1 MNSMDNSQRVSSMY
15 IPHVLDKRSGEE
27 KIWDLWSRL
36 HADRIVFIGEEIN
49 DYNANIVVGQLLQLE
64 ADNREKPIS
73 IYINSPGGVVSA
85 GLAILDAMNYIT
97 PDISTVCMGSAASMA
112 AVLLSAGTKGMRF
125 CFPNSSVMIHQVSG
139 GASGQVTNLEIQ
151 LAQARMLK
159 KKLNHILAD
168 NTEQTYERV
177 CEDTERDHWFTAEE
191 AKEYGIIDG
200 VLLKR
205 DVILK

>member
-112 AVLLSAGTKGMRF
+112 ACRAVAVSISA
-125 CFPNSSVMIHQVSG
+125 SS
-139 GASGQVTNLEIQ
+139 ASNKRSSRP
-151 LAQARMLK
+151 LAA
-159 KKLNHILAD
+159 
-168 NTEQTYERV
+168 T
-177 CEDTERDHWFTAEE
+177 
-191 AKEYGIIDG
+191 
-200 VLLKR
+200 
-205 DVILK
+205 